1 MTDLFH
7 KHLLTELHMAVYRPG
22 DPDGMTDRL
31 LCEAVTVNENLQSLG
46 YILKPEDLIRLAVSP
61 DLYDF
66 YDHVKAL
73 VPEVKA
79 QPMYPGFPRQVL
91 EMDEAE
97 FRFHQMLHYFS
108 TYGLERLFGVSVS
121 RGWLPDLEV
130 PVRDQADTRLLESRV
145 VELVSEEEAAA
156 TALRILLGRRERLTN
171 PELELVLEAAS
182 ACPAEQMLDMKVR
195 FKENLDLLFPRLVE
209 HEDREVALRTLRC
222 ICAHTG
228 DVFRCVSALLSR
240 QKFHLVT
247 RQKKLLVKLL
257 EAYPVADFR
266 RNLMQSLRD
275 RERNLTVLKHLD
287 YNRFSRSPQHL
298 EAVRALRNGE
308 LLSWH
313 GIAEA
318 LLKEQSPEALAHL
331 AQRPG
336 YMVRMLNR
344 LLSMGFDREA
354 ILEALEPRA
363 GLVSAHLLL
372 KVLRTLT
379 GRKNDLEEKYNRM
392 MREAEAE
399 YDHRIRQLQPAAL
412 KQAYERS
419 LEEARY
425 EREEG
430 RRNLKRVFLD
440 DRLEKAWQEAKSRV
454 RPLELDVLRMESK
467 LRVLQV
473 QLRRLED
480 CIGTDGSIRMVQN
493 ALSSFMP
500 ELLEEEL
507 DPQRVR
513 EELAARTAECAQLRE
528 AYERE
533 ERKARNWLKKR
544 REVIQQEYPSLV
556 RQETAR
562 LERDY
567 DRKVEQLAQEY
578 IRKRREAVGER
589 QELTEQKHRRLEEL
603 EELKLQEGKMRQYDA
618 AVVEILKVLLQA
630 HFRQAATPL
639 KDKRVCIQMDQFDL
653 DHSLLE
659 LDERS
664 ADGGYIR
671 SGIAWKIPEDAR
683 YVRFFTYWNDRRR
696 IDIDL
701 HAGGRTL
708 KGEVLH
714 VGWNAD
720 FRDCGV
726 VHSGDI
732 THSDAAEYIDIDL
745 SQPIAEIYANVHS
758 FNGRPFRD
766 IETCF
771 VGMMAVD
778 KIGADVK
785 HYDPAN
791 CFFTHE
797 LKQNLRSLYYG
808 FIDVQNRFVRFVG
821 KENVWRWGERPDI
834 ENPVSMFSLQ
844 TYLDYVLEGQG
855 VELVEKPEEADFVLT
870 MGKSLLDNG
879 LSLVDSIFFLE
890 C

>member
-7 KHLLTELHMAVYRPG
+7 KHLLTELRMVVYRPG
-22 DPDGMTDRL
+22 DPAGMTDRL

-46 YILKPEDLIRLAVSP
+46 YILKPDDLARLAVSP
-61 DLYDF
+61 DLHDF
-66 YDHVKAL
+66 YGHVKNL
-73 VPEVKA
+73 VPEVTA
-79 QPMYPGFPRQVL
+79 QPMYPGFPQQVL

-97 FRFHQMLHYFS
+97 FRFHQLLHYFS
-108 TYGLERLFGVSVS
+108 TYGLEYLFGVSVS
-121 RGWLPDLEV
+121 RGWLPEYGA
-130 PVRDQADTRLLESRV
+130 PVRDQADTRLMDARV
-145 VELVSEEEAAA
+145 VELVAEEEAAI
-156 TALRILLGRRERLTN
+156 TALRILLGRRERMTN

-182 ACPAEQMLDMKVR
+182 GCPVAQMKDLKVR
-195 FKENLDLLFPRLVE
+195 FKENLDLLFPRLMGY
-209 HEDREVALRTLRC
+209 EDREVALRALRA

-228 DVFRCVSALLSR
+228 DVFRCASDHLSR
-240 QKFHLVT
+240 QKYHLAT
-247 RQKKLLVKLL
+247 REKKLLVKLL
-257 EAYPVADFR
+257 EAYPVGDFR

-275 RERNLTVLKHLD
+275 REQNLTVLKHLD
-287 YNRFSRSPQHL
+287 YNRFSRSPEHL

-313 GIAEA
+313 GVGEA
-318 LLKEQSPEALAHL
+318 LLRDHSSAALHHL

-344 LLSMGFDREA
+344 LLSLDYDRDA

-363 GLVSAHLLL
+363 GAVSAHLLL
-372 KVLRTLT
+372 KVIQTLT
-379 GRKNDLEEKYNRM
+379 KRKDDLDEKYRRKAAELNAEFDRQIDELGYGVFRVAYEKALRYARQDMEYEKGRAEDAYRNNPIAAARELAKGTVRDLEIKILQKRTEYMKLRREQEQWVEHLYSGGNARGRVSLLQEKLNKLQREIDSLQAKFNRKEECALAWLENQIRVIEVESAHAISDAAIRAEENFEKKQRELKEAFERKCREIPQRQQQIEERRKQALEDLEE
-392 MREAEAE
+392 
-399 YDHRIRQLQPAAL
+399 
-412 KQAYERS
+412 
-419 LEEARY
+419 
-425 EREEG
+425 
-430 RRNLKRVFLD
+430 
-440 DRLEKAWQEAKSRV
+440 AK
-454 RPLELDVLRMESK
+454 
-467 LRVLQV
+467 
-473 QLRRLED
+473 
-480 CIGTDGSIRMVQN
+480 
-493 ALSSFMP
+493 
-500 ELLEEEL
+500 
-507 DPQRVR
+507 
-513 EELAARTAECAQLRE
+513 
-528 AYERE
+528 
-533 ERKARNWLKKR
+533 
-544 REVIQQEYPSLV
+544 
-556 RQETAR
+556 RQEGISQHYDGEAIGILHR
-562 LERDY
+562 LM
-567 DRKVEQLAQEY
+567 K
-578 IRKRREAVGER
+578 
-589 QELTEQKHRRLEEL
+589 
-603 EELKLQEGKMRQYDA
+603 
-618 AVVEILKVLLQA
+618 A
-630 HFRQAATPL
+630 HFCHVATPL
-639 KDKRVCIQMDQFDL
+639 KGKKVYLEMEQFDL
-653 DHSLLE
+653 VHSVLE
-659 LDERS
+659 TENRS
-664 ADGGYIR
+664 RDGGYIR
-671 SGIAWKIPEDAR
+671 SGIAWKIPGDAK
-683 YVRFFTYWNDRRR
+683 YVRFFTYWNDPSR

-708 KGEVLH
+708 RGEVLH

-720 FRDCGV
+720 FRNCGV

-797 LKQNLRSLYYG
+797 LKQNLWSLHYG

-855 VELVEKPEEADFVLT
+855 VELVEKPEEADLVLT

-879 LSLVDSIFFLE
+879 LSLVDSNFFLE